1 MRNLILTGPTHSLL
15 KSMKK
20 QQRLERLKGEN
31 CPGPSVPSSKSLLRW
46 KLRWLVWC
54 LFLFFF
60 RSNYCF
66 LLKIVIRSYLHRPS
80 VNSNPDDSSS
90 VDSEIDEGME
100 EAEKDLAIDAE
111 DTAHLGEV
119 NASSSSSSKNKRNG
133 MVKDLEPRMK
143 KVSVEMRKMR
153 KERWSLDTVG
163 SSGDESVR

>member
-1 MRNLILTGPTHSLL
+1 MKTVLAPVCRLPNHFSGESFVSLYGFSFCVL
-15 KSMKK
+15 APVTVFT
-20 QQRLERLKGEN
+20 E
-31 CPGPSVPSSKSLLRW
+31 
-46 KLRWLVWC
+46 
-54 LFLFFF
+54 
-60 RSNYCF
+60 
-66 LLKIVIRSYLHRPS
+66 IIIRSYLHRPS

-90 VDSEIDEGME
+90 VDSEIDEGVE

-111 DTAHLGEV
+111 DTAHLAEV
-119 NASSSSSSKNKRNG
+119 NACSSSKNNRNG

>member
-1 MRNLILTGPTHSLL
+1 MVSL
-15 KSMKK
+15 
-20 QQRLERLKGEN
+20 
-31 CPGPSVPSSKSLLRW
+31 SV
-46 KLRWLVWC
+46 
-54 LFLFFF
+54 FFF
-60 RSNYCF
+60 APITVSCSP
-66 LLKIVIRSYLHRPS
+66 KIVIRSYLHRPS

-111 DTAHLGEV
+111 DTAHLAEV

>member
-1 MRNLILTGPTHSLL
+1 MASI
-15 KSMKK
+15 
-20 QQRLERLKGEN
+20 
-31 CPGPSVPSSKSLLRW
+31 SVCAPVTVSCSP
-46 KLRWLVWC
+46 
-54 LFLFFF
+54 
-60 RSNYCF
+60 
-66 LLKIVIRSYLHRPS
+66 KIIIRSYLHRPS

>member
-1 MRNLILTGPTHSLL
+1 
-15 KSMKK
+15 MKTVLAPVY
-20 QQRLERLKGEN
+20 RL
-31 CPGPSVPSSKSLLRW
+31 PSHFSGGSFVGLYGVSF
-46 KLRWLVWC
+46 C
-54 LFLFFF
+54 FFF
-60 RSNYCF
+60 APITVSCSP
-66 LLKIVIRSYLHRPS
+66 KIVIRSYLHRPS

-111 DTAHLGEV
+111 DTAHLAEV
-119 NASSSSSSKNKRNG
+119 NASSSTSSKYKRNG

>member
-1 MRNLILTGPTHSLL
+1 MKTVLAPVCRLPNHFSGESFVSLYGF
-15 KSMKK
+15 S
-20 QQRLERLKGEN
+20 
-31 CPGPSVPSSKSLLRW
+31 
-46 KLRWLVWC
+46 
-54 LFLFFF
+54 F
-60 RSNYCF
+60 CF
-66 LLKIVIRSYLHRPS
+66 LAPVTVFTEIIIRSYLHRPS

-90 VDSEIDEGME
+90 VDSEIDEGVE

-111 DTAHLGEV
+111 DTAHLAEDI
-119 NASSSSSSKNKRNG
+119 ASSSSSSSKNKRIG